1 MEKEKEFNRKEWW
14 LSHFEETTKMT
25 FDQFKEKYF
34 THYANFKK
42 LSHAYNFISCHMYD
56 FFTDKDPD
64 EAFIDMIKSLQ
75 YLEEAISVE
84 KQAFSYIY
92 TTLWGK
98 WDTDD
103 AQLDNEIE
111 AYYELSFAYNNT
123 AKTLQEKIGT
133 VRCGL
138 IELYMRKKNYN
149 MEDCYNSF
157 YKTLDFSQYT
167 FSIPKIL
174 KNRFRYIHGNL
185 DNKE

>member
-1 MEKEKEFNRKEWW
+1 MEKIKEFNRKEWW

-42 LSHAYNFISCHMYD
+42 LSHAYDFINCHMHD
-56 FFTDKDPD
+56 FFADRDPD

-75 YLEEAISVE
+75 YLEEALSVE

-111 AYYELSFAYNNT
+111 AYYELGFAYNNT
-123 AKTLQEKIGT
+123 AKTLQEKIRT
-133 VRCGL
+133 VRCDL

-157 YKTLDFSQYT
+157 HKTLDFGQYT
-167 FSIPKIL
+167 FSIPKIP
-174 KNRFRYIHGNL
+174 KNRFRYIHGNPN
-185 DNKE
+185 NKE